1 MKTLYIHG
9 SADHYGS
16 AKILLDILKLPGNAS
31 KAIVVLPHDGI
42 LVHDIIALG
51 IPVHIMNLGVLR
63 RKYMTPWGIV
73 GRVFLWLSAISKL
86 KRLIAEHKIQR
97 VYVNS
102 ANVILG
108 PALKQKNQ
116 TELVWHLHEIVES
129 PAILKSFLSYLIKQ
143 TDQVIAVSK
152 ATQSFWQNS
161 IGEKKVELLYNGM
174 PFDRFENLVTD
185 KKGILPNANEHGLL
199 VGMIGRVQNW
209 KGQHYFL
216 ETIEYYLQQHPED
229 KTTQFII
236 AGDPYPG
243 YEVLAIELALD
254 IKRRSL
260 SNRVFYLGYRTD
272 IAQVLTCLDLLVL
285 PSTSPDPLPTVVLEA
300 MAAAKP
306 VLATAQGGALEMIV
320 ENETGK
326 FMPLA
331 NAQQAATILAN
342 LLSDNTALKE
352 MGIAGRRRVEKEF
365 SPAAFADNWYKLCS

>member
-16 AKILLDILKLPGNAS
+16 AKILLDILRLPGNADN
-31 KAIVVLPHDGI
+31 AVVVLPHDGI
-42 LVHDIIALG
+42 LVNDIKALG
-51 IPVHIMNLGVLR
+51 IPVHIMNIGVLR

-73 GRVFLWLSAISKL
+73 GRVFLWLSAIIKL

-129 PAILKSFLSYLIKQ
+129 PAILKSFLSYLIKHA
-143 TDQVIAVSK
+143 DQVIAVSK
-152 ATQSFWQNS
+152 ATQSFWQNA
-161 IGEKKVELLYNGM
+161 IGEKKVEILYNGM
-174 PFDRFENLVTD
+174 PLAKFENLVAD

-199 VGMIGRVQNW
+199 VGMIGRVQPW

-216 ETIEYYLQQHPED
+216 EIIERYLQLHPED
-229 KTTQFII
+229 QSTQFII

-243 YEVLAIELALD
+243 YEKLAIELVLD
-254 IKRRSL
+254 IKTRNLRD
-260 SNRVFYLGYRTD
+260 RVFYLGYRAD
-272 IAQVLTCLDLLVL
+272 VPQVLASLDLLVL

-300 MAAAKP
+300 MAAGKP
-306 VLATAQGGALEMIV
+306 VLATAQGGALEMII
-320 ENETGK
+320 ENESGR
-326 FMPLA
+326 FMPIG
-331 NAQQAATILAN
+331 NPQQAASKLAE
-342 LLSDNTALKE
+342 LLDDTTALNE
-352 MGIAGRRRVEKEF
+352 MGKAGRRRVEKEF
-365 SPAAFADNWYKLCS
+365 SPAAFADNWHKLCS

>member
-31 KAIVVLPHDGI
+31 KAIVVLPHDGV
-42 LVHDIIALG
+42 LVNDIKALG

-63 RKYMTPWGIV
+63 RKYMNPWGIV

-97 VYVNS
+97 VYINS
-102 ANVILG
+102 ANVIIG

-116 TELVWHLHEIVES
+116 TELIWHLHEIVES
-129 PAILKSFLSYLIKQ
+129 PTILKSFLSYLIKEA
-143 TDQVIAVSK
+143 DQVIAVSK
-152 ATQSFWQNS
+152 ATQSFWQNAMGGKS
-161 IGEKKVELLYNGM
+161 IRLLYNGM
-174 PFDRFENLVTD
+174 DLDRFENLVAN
-185 KKGILPNANEHGLL
+185 KQNILPNANENGLL
-199 VGMIGRVQNW
+199 VGMIGRVQSW

-216 ETIEYYLQQHPED
+216 EVIQYYLQQHPED
-229 KTTQFII
+229 QTTQFII

-243 YEVLAIELALD
+243 YEALAIDLVLD
-254 IKRRSL
+254 IKRKKL
-260 SNRVFYLGYRTD
+260 YERVFYLGYRPD
-272 IAQVLTCLDLLVL
+272 VPQVLASLDLMVL

-300 MAAAKP
+300 MAAGKP
-306 VLATAQGGALEMIV
+306 VLATEQGGALEMII

-331 NAQQAATILAN
+331 NAQQASIILADALSNTATI
-342 LLSDNTALKE
+342 KE
-352 MGIAGRRRVEKEF
+352 MGIAGRRRVEKQF
-365 SPAAFADNWYKLCS
+365 SPVAFAENWHKLCS

>member
-16 AKILLDILKLPGNAS
+16 AKILLDILRLPGNADN
-31 KAIVVLPHDGI
+31 AVVVLPHDGI
-42 LVHDIIALG
+42 LVNDIKALR
-51 IPVHIMNLGVLR
+51 IPVHIMNIGVLR

-73 GRVFLWLSAISKL
+73 GRVFLWLSAIIKL

-129 PAILKSFLSYLIKQ
+129 PAILKSFLSYLIKHA
-143 TDQVIAVSK
+143 DQVIAVSK
-152 ATQSFWQNS
+152 ATQSFWQNA
-161 IGEKKVELLYNGM
+161 IGEKKVEILYNGM
-174 PFDRFENLVTD
+174 PLAKFENLVAD

-199 VGMIGRVQNW
+199 VGMIGRVQPW

-216 ETIEYYLQQHPED
+216 EIIERYLQLHPED
-229 KTTQFII
+229 QSTQFII

-243 YEVLAIELALD
+243 YEKLAIELVLD
-254 IKRRSL
+254 IKTRNL
-260 SNRVFYLGYRTD
+260 SDRVFYLGYRAD
-272 IAQVLTCLDLLVL
+272 VPQVLASLDLLVL

-300 MAAAKP
+300 MAAGKP
-306 VLATAQGGALEMIV
+306 VLATAQGGALEMII
-320 ENETGK
+320 ENESGR
-326 FMPLA
+326 FMPIG
-331 NAQQAATILAN
+331 NPQQAASKLAE
-342 LLSDNTALKE
+342 LLDDTTALNE
-352 MGIAGRRRVEKEF
+352 MGKAGRRRVEKEF
-365 SPAAFADNWYKLCS
+365 SPAAFADNWHKLCS

>member
-31 KAIVVLPHDGI
+31 KAIVVLPHDGV
-42 LVHDIIALG
+42 LVNDIKALG

-63 RKYMTPWGIV
+63 RKYMNPWGIV

-97 VYVNS
+97 VYINS
-102 ANVILG
+102 ANVIIG

-116 TELVWHLHEIVES
+116 TELIWHLHEIVES
-129 PAILKSFLSYLIKQ
+129 PTILKSFLSYLIKEA
-143 TDQVIAVSK
+143 DQVIAVSK
-152 ATQSFWQNS
+152 ATQSFWQNAMGGKS
-161 IGEKKVELLYNGM
+161 IRLLYNGM
-174 PFDRFENLVTD
+174 DLDRFENLVAN
-185 KKGILPNANEHGLL
+185 KQNILPNANENGLL
-199 VGMIGRVQNW
+199 VGMIGRVQSW

-216 ETIEYYLQQHPED
+216 EVIQYYLQQHPED
-229 KTTQFII
+229 QTTQFII

-243 YEVLAIELALD
+243 YEALAIDLVLD
-254 IKRRSL
+254 IKRKKL
-260 SNRVFYLGYRTD
+260 YERVFYLGYRPD
-272 IAQVLTCLDLLVL
+272 VPQVLASLDLMVL

-300 MAAAKP
+300 MAAGKP
-306 VLATAQGGALEMIV
+306 VLATEQGGALEMII

-331 NAQQAATILAN
+331 NAQQASIILADALSNTATI
-342 LLSDNTALKE
+342 KE
-352 MGIAGRRRVEKEF
+352 MGIAGRRREEF
-365 SPAAFADNWYKLCS
+365 SPAAFAENWHKLCS